1 VKNTEERLIMNN
13 RMRRLILFS
22 LILVSISIMI
32 ATGMPA
38 QARSEIIMT
47 ITGEVTNIKGMVITL
62 DKTNIF
68 YPAIEIDIPDWAIV
82 GSKVSMSY
90 YTKNYKKYYYEIVK
104 PGEKCKVKETIEK
117 ERKKLN

>member
-1 VKNTEERLIMNN
+1 VNNTEERLMMNN

-22 LILVSISIMI
+22 LILVSISIVI
-32 ATGMPA
+32 STGVPA
-38 QARSEIIMT
+38 QARSETIMT

-68 YPAIEIDIPDWAIV
+68 YPAIEIDIPDWAIK

-90 YTKNYKKYYYEIVK
+90 DTKNYKKYYYEIVK
-104 PGEKCKVKETIEK
+104 PGEKFKVKETIERESK
-117 ERKKLN
+117 ELN

>member
-13 RMRRLILFS
+13 RMRRLLLFS
-22 LILVSISIMI
+22 LILVSISIVI

-104 PGEKCKVKETIEK
+104 PGEKCKVKETIER

>member
-1 VKNTEERLIMNN
+1 MNKK
-13 RMRRLILFS
+13 MRRLILFS
-22 LILVSISIMI
+22 LILVSISILI

-62 DKTNIF
+62 DKTTIF
-68 YPAIEIDIPDWAIV
+68 YPAIEINVPDWAV
-82 GSKVSMSY
+82 QGSKVSMSY

-104 PGEKCKVKETIEK
+104 PGEKFKVKETIKRESK
-117 ERKKLN
+117 ELN

>member
-13 RMRRLILFS
+13 RMRRLLLFS
-22 LILVSISIMI
+22 LILVFISIVI
-32 ATGMPA
+32 ATGVTA

-104 PGEKCKVKETIEK
+104 PGERCKVKETIEK
-117 ERKKLN
+117 ERKELN

>member
-1 VKNTEERLIMNN
+1 MNN
-13 RMRRLILFS
+13 RIRKLILFS
-22 LILVSISIMI
+22 LILVSISIVI

-68 YPAIEIDIPDWAIV
+68 YPAIEIDVPDWAIEGV
-82 GSKVSMSY
+82 KVSISY
-90 YTKNYKKYYYEIVK
+90 YTKNYKNYYYEIVK
-104 PGEKCKVKETIEK
+104 PGEKFNVKETIERESK
-117 ERKKLN
+117 ELN

>member
-13 RMRRLILFS
+13 IMRRLLLFS
-22 LILVSISIMI
+22 LILVSISIVI
-32 ATGMPA
+32 ATGVTA

-104 PGEKCKVKETIEK
+104 PGERCKVKETIEK